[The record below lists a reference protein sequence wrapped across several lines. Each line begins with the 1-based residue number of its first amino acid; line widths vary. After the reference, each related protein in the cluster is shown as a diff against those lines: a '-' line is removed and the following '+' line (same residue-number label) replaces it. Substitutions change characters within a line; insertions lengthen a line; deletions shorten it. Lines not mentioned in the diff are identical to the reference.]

1 MSEIDFKNIEQL
13 FNWFISE
20 NLSSRNPDG
29 GGSCKLSEK
38 KQNTETK
45 TIIFGIL
52 EKQTWCLSN
61 SKLS

>member
-1 MSEIDFKNIEQL
+1 MSEIDFKNIKQL
-13 FNWFISE
+13 FNQFISE

-29 GGSCKLSEK
+29 GGSCKLNDK
-38 KQNTETK
+38 KQNTGTK

-61 SKLS
+61 TKLN